1 MGTIIQSRLRLTFQT
16 GLDEFGDP
24 TYRSK
29 AYANVRPAA
38 SDEDVATAAIALSSL
53 TPHRLAEMTRHN
65 TVLLQQET

>member
-38 SDEDVATAAIALSSL
+38 SDEDVATAVKKHIILD
-53 TPHRLAEMTRHN
+53 
-65 TVLLQQET
+65 LLFHFNPVKNLK